1 MHQLAEAAVAGSIAG
16 LVVDISLFPLDTL
29 KTWRQ
34 QKNYFYGFFSGK
46 KWDYLS
52 KNRYN
57 VQKSCYYSHSLRSLY
72 RGLAGMAVG
81 SMPSCE

>member
-52 KNRYN
+52 KN
-57 VQKSCYYSHSLRSLY
+57 SHSLRSLY